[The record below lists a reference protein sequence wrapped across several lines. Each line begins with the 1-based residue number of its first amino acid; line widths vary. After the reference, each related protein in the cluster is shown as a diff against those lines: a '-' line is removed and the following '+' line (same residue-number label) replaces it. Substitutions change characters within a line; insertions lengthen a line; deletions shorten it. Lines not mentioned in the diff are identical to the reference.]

1 MCDFITEEKSLPV
14 YTQENNREVFLW
26 HNESPKRL
34 CREGSVR
41 GLRLLREGM
50 PHGCH
55 FRLQGALYA
64 QVDTE
69 KCVGSGKCA
78 RECPASVITMKEA
91 AQ

>member
-1 MCDFITEEKSLPV
+1 M
-14 YTQENNREVFLW
+14 
-26 HNESPKRL
+26 
-34 CREGSVR
+34 R